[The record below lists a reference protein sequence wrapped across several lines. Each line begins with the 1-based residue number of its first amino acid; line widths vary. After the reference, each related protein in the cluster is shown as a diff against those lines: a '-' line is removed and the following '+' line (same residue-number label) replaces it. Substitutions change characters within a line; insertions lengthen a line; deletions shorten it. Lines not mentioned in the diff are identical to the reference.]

1 MPLSASTALCAT
13 AAAPTCGRAPRTTRR
28 PPPTRG
34 CSPWP
39 DPRCRTAGHGRTDCV
54 TRAPAP
60 PHAGC
65 TLGVRGRR
73 PRASGP
79 GRRHTRGAR
88 IPGTA
93 GPSPR
98 GSSWPRPNSPIRT
111 ACRTTACEA
120 AVLRCWTRKEAVV
133 KAIGVGITRD
143 LTSPEV
149 HPEDPGPLV
158 VSGAADGGGDRL
170 VEDVPS
176 RNDLFTALAGPVGRT
191 GPAVP
196 RTRESALSRSL
207 LEPFASSR
215 S

>member
-1 MPLSASTALCAT
+1 M
-13 AAAPTCGRAPRTTRR
+13 RQRRR
-28 PPPTRG
+28 PPAAGRHARPAVRRRPAAALRGRTRG
-34 CSPWP
+34 AAPQVTAE
-39 DPRCRTAGHGRTDCV
+39 RTASRGRPHRRTPGA
-54 TRAPAP
+54 RPAS
-60 PHAGC
+60 G
-65 TLGVRGRR
+65 GRR
-73 PRASGP
+73 PRTSGP

-176 RNDLFTALAGPVGRT
+176 RNDLFTALAGPVGRA
-191 GPAVP
+191 GPAVL